1 MYVERS
7 NNFKFWSWFRNENI
21 GQMKDITETNSIGGK
36 NINISY
42 KDPVT
47 ALSSLWE
54 SFNLI
59 FTWNA
64 H

>member
-7 NNFKFWSWFRNENI
+7 NKKKCQEKENFKFWSLFRNENV

-36 NINISY
+36 ILTFLTKN
-42 KDPVT
+42 
-47 ALSSLWE
+47 
-54 SFNLI
+54 
-59 FTWNA
+59 